1 MKTAD
6 FDIACER
13 AARYANRHNGGLQL
27 AEQFL
32 ARAGWGGETY
42 GIEYVSCAD
51 KELAYLNTGETY
63 SLTLGQEGKG
73 TDVFSTSWGGWYEGA
88 EEEHCQEEG
97 VIRCAYCGEFTP
109 LQEGREW
116 HETECEHCG
125 YLVDGSGKPTQE
137 EARR

>member
-32 ARAGWGGETY
+32 ARAGWGAETF

-63 SLTLGQEGKG
+63 SLTLGQENGG
-73 TDVFSTSWGGWYEGA
+73 DVFSTSWGGWYENA
-88 EEEHCQEEG
+88 EQEHCEEEG
-97 VIRCAYCGEFTP
+97 VISCAYCGEFTP
-109 LQEGREW
+109 MEEGGEW
-116 HETECEHCG
+116 SDTVCEHCG
-125 YLVDGSGKPTQE
+125 HYVDGSGKPVK
-137 EARR
+137 EAI

>member
-6 FDIACER
+6 FNSACER
-13 AARYANRHNGGLQL
+13 AALYANRHRGGLPL
-27 AEQFL
+27 AETFL

-63 SLTLGQEGKG
+63 SLTLGQEGSG
-73 TDVFSTSWGGWYEGA
+73 DVFSTSWGGWYEGA

-109 LQEGREW
+109 LEEGREW